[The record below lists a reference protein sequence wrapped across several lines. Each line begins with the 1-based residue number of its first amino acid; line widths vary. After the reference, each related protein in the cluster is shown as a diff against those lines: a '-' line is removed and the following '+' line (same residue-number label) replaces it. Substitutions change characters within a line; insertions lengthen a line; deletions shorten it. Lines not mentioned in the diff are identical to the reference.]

1 MMKHMKKLAL
11 VATLVTAAMTSLP
24 GDSHAG
30 GNKICDYEYYYDA
43 AHTQYAG
50 YCYAACYAG
59 GNFCIGD
66 LTEYYARV
74 NCRPGCMP
82 DDW

>member
-1 MMKHMKKLAL
+1 MKKKLTKLAFLTVL
-11 VATLVTAAMTSLP
+11 VIAMMASLP
-24 GDSHAG
+24 AGSHAG
-30 GNKICDYEYYYDA
+30 GPKMCDYEYYYDA
-43 AHTQYAG
+43 ALTQPAG

-66 LTEYYARV
+66 ITAYYARV
-74 NCRPGCMP
+74 NCRPACGP